1 MPGSLFRLFFL
12 WFYLWHGLG
21 IPFILL
27 LLLVSLCKPRFQ
39 LGMHLKFKRLG
50 PKVNEESSGE
60 ISDQM
65 TLARSSMIESILRAF
80 EKHQ

>member
-1 MPGSLFRLFFL
+1 MAWFGDSISITPSSFL
-12 WFYLWHGLG
+12 VQTKV
-21 IPFILL
+21 PFGNALE
-27 LLLVSLCKPRFQ
+27 
-39 LGMHLKFKRLG
+39 FKRLG

-80 EKHQ
+80 EKQ